1 MPQWTHHNPVT
12 IHAGP
17 GSFDRI
23 GDLASKG
30 QWLLVTTA
38 GFTRRGGTDRVQA
51 LVGADRLTVFDEVT
65 PNPDLD
71 HLDSV
76 ASDLGKTP
84 LDGIIALGG
93 GSAIDAAKVLAV
105 ILKSDID
112 APLNHILRGNKAQAW
127 GDKLPLIAVPTT
139 AGTGAE
145 VTPFATVW
153 DHTANKKYSVT
164 GERTFPDH
172 AILDPQLTLSL
183 PEDETLYTAL
193 DTISHALES
202 LWNKNRTV
210 ISETYA
216 LRALTLANEALPA
229 LLAAPEDLDQRERM
243 QQASMLAGLA
253 ICTTRTAIAHA
264 ISYPMTLHY
273 GVPHGLACSFTL
285 PEILDSYMS
294 SVEGEEERRVLA
306 ATREVLG
313 SLHLRERIR
322 SFTSLKEAVTH
333 IDEMFQPDR
342 AQNFL
347 LDADKQIVSELV
359 CPPIDKG

>member
-1 MPQWTHHNPVT
+1 MTHWSHYNPVT

-17 GSFDRI
+17 RAFGKL
-23 GDLASKG
+23 GDLASAG

-38 GFTRRGGTDRVQA
+38 GFTRRGVTDRVRA
-51 LVGADRLTVFDEVT
+51 LVSTDRLSVFDEVT

-76 ASDLGKTP
+76 AASFRTTA

-127 GDKLPLIAVPTT
+127 TDKLPLIAVPTT

-164 GERTFPDH
+164 GDRTFPDY

-216 LRALTLANEALPA
+216 LRALVLANEALPA
-229 LLAAPEDLDQRERM
+229 LLTAPEDLGQRERM

-285 PEILDSYMS
+285 PEILDSYLN
-294 SVEGEEERRVLA
+294 SVTGEEERRVLE
-306 ATREVLG
+306 ATRRVLG
-313 SLHLRERIR
+313 ELNLRERIQ
-322 SFTSLKEAVTH
+322 SFTSLAEAVTH

-342 AQNFL
+342 AQNFSL
-347 LDADKQIVSELV
+347 VADKRIVAELV
-359 CPPIDKG
+359 CPANRR

>member
-1 MPQWTHHNPVT
+1 MPRWSHYNPVT

-17 GSFDRI
+17 GSFD
-23 GDLASKG
+23 DVAKLASKG

-38 GFTRRGGTDRVQA
+38 GFTRRGVTDRVRA
-51 LVGADRLTVFDEVT
+51 MVGSDRLTVFDEVT

-76 ASDLGKTP
+76 AASLRQTR

-112 APLNHILRGNKAQAW
+112 APLNHILRTNKAQAW
-127 GDKLPLIAVPTT
+127 EEKLPLIAIPTT

-153 DHTANKKYSVT
+153 DHAANRKYSVT
-164 GERTFPDH
+164 GDRTFPDH
-172 AILDPQLTLSL
+172 AILDPELTLTL
-183 PEDETLYTAL
+183 PADETLYTAL
-193 DTISHALES
+193 DSISHALES

-229 LLAAPEDLDQRERM
+229 LLETPTDLVQRERM

-264 ISYPMTLHY
+264 ISYPMTLHF

-285 PEILDSYMS
+285 PEILDNYMS
-294 SVEGEEERRVLA
+294 SVDAGEERRILEV
-306 ATREVLG
+306 TRKVLG
-313 SLHLRERIR
+313 ALHLRERIQ
-322 SFTSLKEAVTH
+322 SFASLTEAVTH

-342 AQNFL
+342 AQNFSMS
-347 LDADKQIVSELV
+347 ADRQVVAELV
-359 CPPIDKG
+359 CPASER

>member
-1 MPQWTHHNPVT
+1 MTHWSHYNPVT

-17 GSFDRI
+17 GAFDKL
-23 GDLASKG
+23 GDLASAG

-38 GFTRRGGTDRVQA
+38 GFTRRGVTDRVRALVGTDR
-51 LVGADRLTVFDEVT
+51 LSVFDEVT

-76 ASDLGKTP
+76 AASLKATP

-112 APLNHILRGNKAQAW
+112 APLDHILRGNKAQAW
-127 GDKLPLIAVPTT
+127 TDKLPLIAVPTT

-164 GERTFPDH
+164 GDRTFPDY

-216 LRALTLANEALPA
+216 LRALALANDALPA
-229 LLAAPEDLDQRERM
+229 LLATPDNLDQRERM

-273 GVPHGLACSFTL
+273 GIPHGLACSFTL
-285 PEILDSYMS
+285 PGILQRYIPTLQ
-294 SVEGEEERRVLA
+294 EGPERQAMEMTLRTLESADLMQRVSKY
-306 ATREVLG
+306 LG
-313 SLHLRERIR
+313 GDDPSQYLG
-322 SFTSLKEAVTH
+322 
-333 IDEMFQPDR
+333 EMFQPDR
-342 AQNFL
+342 AGNF
-347 LDADKQIVSELV
+347 SR
-359 CPPIDKG
+359 PIDQDILRDLLSNTPY

>member
-1 MPQWTHHNPVT
+1 MSRWSHYNPVN

-17 GSFDRI
+17 GSFDDI
-23 GDLASKG
+23 ATLAG
-30 QWLLVTTA
+30 NGHWLLVTTA
-38 GFTRRGGTDRVQA
+38 GFTRRGVTDKVRA
-51 LVGADRLTVFDEVT
+51 MIGAHRLTVFDEVT

-71 HLDSV
+71 HLDSLA
-76 ASDLGKTP
+76 ASLRKTP

-105 ILKSDID
+105 ILKSDVE
-112 APLNHILRGNKAQAW
+112 APLNHILRGNRAQAW
-127 GDKLPLIAVPTT
+127 EEKLPLIAIPTT

-153 DHTANKKYSVT
+153 DHAASKKYSVT
-164 GERTFPDH
+164 GVRTFPDH
-172 AILDPQLTLSL
+172 AILDPELTLTL

-193 DTISHALES
+193 DSISHALES

-229 LLAAPEDLDQRERM
+229 LRKTPADLGQRERM

-285 PEILDSYMS
+285 PEILDSYIS
-294 SVEGEEERRVLA
+294 SLVAGEERRILEV
-306 ATREVLG
+306 TRKVLG
-313 SLHLRERIR
+313 QLHLRERIQ
-322 SFTSLKEAVTH
+322 SFTPLTAAVNH

-342 AQNFL
+342 AQNFSL
-347 LDADKQIVSELV
+347 VADKRIVAELV
-359 CPPIDKG
+359 CPANWS

>member
-1 MPQWTHHNPVT
+1 MPHWSHYNPVH

-17 GSFDRI
+17 GSFNAI
-23 GDLASKG
+23 GELASEG

-38 GFTRRGGTDRVQA
+38 GFTRRGVTDKVRA
-51 LVGADRLTVFDEVT
+51 LVSADRLTVFDEVT

-71 HLDSV
+71 HLDSL
-76 ASDLGKTP
+76 AGSLRKTP

-93 GSAIDAAKVLAV
+93 GSAIDAAKVLSV
-105 ILKSDID
+105 ILKSGID
-112 APLNHILRGNKAQAW
+112 APLNHILRTNKPQAW
-127 GDKLPLIAVPTT
+127 KDKLPLIAVPTT

-153 DHTANKKYSVT
+153 DHKANKKYSVT
-164 GERTFPDH
+164 GDRTFPDH
-172 AILDPQLTLSL
+172 AVLDPELTLSL

-216 LRALTLANEALPA
+216 LRALALANDALPA
-229 LLAAPEDLDQRERM
+229 LLKTPGNLAQRERM

-285 PEILDSYMS
+285 PVLIERHTASNIAEDEKATLNQTLNILRGLELHKEIKRYTKGDDP
-294 SVEGEEERRVLA
+294 A
-306 ATREVLG
+306 KFLG
-313 SLHLRERIR
+313 
-322 SFTSLKEAVTH
+322 
-333 IDEMFQPDR
+333 EMFQPDR
-342 AQNFL
+342 AGNYSLELESNTVLNL
-347 LDADKQIVSELV
+347 LGES
-359 CPPIDKG
+359 C

>member
-1 MPQWTHHNPVT
+1 MPHWSHYNPVT

-17 GSFDRI
+17 GSFDNI
-23 GDLASKG
+23 GDLTKQG

-38 GFTRRGGTDRVQA
+38 GFTRRGVTDRVRA
-51 LVGADRLTVFDEVT
+51 LIGAERLTVFSEVT

-71 HLDSV
+71 HLDAV
-76 ASDLGKTP
+76 ASSLRATA

-93 GSAIDAAKVLAV
+93 GSAIDAAKVLAI

-112 APLNHILRGNKAQAW
+112 APLDHILRGNKAQAW
-127 GDKLPLIAVPTT
+127 SDKLPLIAIPTT

-164 GERTFPDH
+164 GDQTYPDH
-172 AILDPQLTLSL
+172 AILDPELTLSL

-216 LRALTLANEALPA
+216 LRALALANEALPA
-229 LLAAPEDLDQRERM
+229 LLATPENLDQREQM

-273 GVPHGLACSFTL
+273 GIPHGLACSFTL
-285 PEILDSYMS
+285 PEILDRYMNS
-294 SVEGEEERRVLA
+294 ANGEEEQRTLE
-306 ATREVLG
+306 ATRKLLG
-313 SLHLRERIR
+313 GLHLRERVG
-322 SFTSLKEAVTH
+322 SFASLTEAVTH

-342 AQNFL
+342 AQNFSMA
-347 LDADKQIVSELV
+347 ADKQIVAELV
-359 CPPIDKG
+359 CPKD